1 MNMSPV
7 AHATAQ
13 PGSGS
18 SPSPRSSTA
27 NAALL
32 EAATLVGLH
41 VHRRRVGKREFLFR
55 AGQRRHSLYL
65 VHAGFFKTSFVTVD
79 GREKIT
85 GFHLRG
91 DLLGLEALDTPGYP
105 CSAQALDTGEAWEIP
120 CALLGF
126 TECAEVAPTI
136 TAALAA
142 EVRNDWDWM
151 VMVSTLAAEHRVAR
165 FLLDLAAR
173 LQTLGFS
180 DQHLLLRMTRADLG
194 NYLALKQE
202 TVVRALGRLQCGG
215 LIEVSRREIVIVNM
229 EGLRRV
235 ADSGRLRSRASGQV
249 HAGSSTAAPRTAPRR
264 SASSAA
270 LASVSA

>member
-1 MNMSPV
+1 MPVSPD
-7 AHATAQ
+7 APAAAIT
-13 PGSGS
+13 G
-18 SPSPRSSTA
+18 
-27 NAALL
+27 NASLL
-32 EAATLVGLH
+32 EAATMVGLH
-41 VHRRRVGKREFLFR
+41 VHRRRVAKREFLFR
-55 AGQRRHSLYL
+55 AGQRRQFLYL
-65 VHAGFFKTSFVTVD
+65 VHAGFFKASFVTVD

-126 TECAEVAPTI
+126 SECASVAPTV

-173 LQTLGFS
+173 LRGLGYS
-180 DQHLLLRMTRADLG
+180 EQRLLLRMTRADLG

-202 TVVRALGRLQCGG
+202 TVVRALGRLQREG
-215 LIEVSRREIVIVNM
+215 LIEISRREIVIVDIA
-229 EGLRRV
+229 GLRRV
-235 ADSGRLRSRASGQV
+235 ADRGRLRARASASDP
-249 HAGSSTAAPRTAPRR
+249 AGSDTAAPCTAPRR
-264 SASSAA
+264 SASAAA
-270 LASVSA
+270 LASASA